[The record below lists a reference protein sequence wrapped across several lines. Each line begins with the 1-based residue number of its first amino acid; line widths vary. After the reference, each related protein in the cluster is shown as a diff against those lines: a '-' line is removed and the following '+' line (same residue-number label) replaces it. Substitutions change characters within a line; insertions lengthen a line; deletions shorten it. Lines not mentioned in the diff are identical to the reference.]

1 MSKLNSQGPSKKT
14 TGSKM
19 TLLLECQPSA
29 STRSCVNW
37 NFFVFKMPLLI
48 HLSTIK
54 IKFQLGFLW

>member
-29 STRSCVNW
+29 STRYCVN
-37 NFFVFKMPLLI
+37 
-48 HLSTIK
+48 
-54 IKFQLGFLW
+54 